1 VGAALALRRRDLR
14 LTAGAALLWIGLVW
28 VRAEL
33 QSYTFPHHFYI
44 ALPGIAAGIAVGVA
58 SLWQAELRL
67 RAGLAALVLALPVIA
82 YVAGPQLR
90 QLELSPDRRWSLE
103 SGEDWSLAYPVAQF
117 IDEHTRAGSRIF
129 MTGSHPEVYWLADRR
144 AMTRYFD
151 WFAPLYDPAARSE
164 RMRDLEA
171 RPPAAIG
178 VMADP
183 DAHAD
188 LDTLR
193 DYMDRHG
200 YVIALQLK
208 GAQVWLPRGAG

>member
-1 VGAALALRRRDLR
+1 VTAVAAM
-14 LTAGAALLWIGLVW
+14 LWIALVW

-58 SLWQAELRL
+58 SLWYGDVRT
-67 RAGLAALVLALPVIA
+67 RAALAALVLAWPIVA
-82 YVAGPQLR
+82 YVGGPQLR
-90 QLELSPDRRWSLE
+90 QLELPPEQRWSLDT
-103 SGEDWSLAYPVAQF
+103 SEDWSLAYPVARF
-117 IDEHTRAGSRIF
+117 IDEHTRPGTRIF
-129 MTGSHPEVYWLADRR
+129 MTGSHPEVYWLAHRR

-151 WFAPLYDPAARSE
+151 WFAPLYDPAARRE
-164 RMRDLEA
+164 RMSDLEK

-178 VMADP
+178 VMSDP
-183 DAHAD
+183 DAHSD

-193 DYMDRHG
+193 AYMDRHG